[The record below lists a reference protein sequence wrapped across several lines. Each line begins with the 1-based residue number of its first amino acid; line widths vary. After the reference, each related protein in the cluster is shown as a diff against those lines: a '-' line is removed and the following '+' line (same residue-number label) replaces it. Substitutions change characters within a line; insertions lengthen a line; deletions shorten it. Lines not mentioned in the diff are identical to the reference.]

1 MKRTDRL
8 FFSLLRA
15 GLWDTLPDPALFT
28 DSVDWEAVYET
39 ANRQTLL
46 GFVGDGIALQ
56 VAHPEIPASA
66 KAPVDIRK
74 KFLVQ
79 VVKAERRNEKLN
91 RFIVRFN
98 RIFTEAGITPV
109 IVKGQGVALAYRQP
123 MHRQSG
129 DIDYLLTPE
138 DYARARDI
146 IAPLASEV
154 EPEGTDRLH
163 YNCTIDGIT
172 VELHGTDAPR
182 YHRSGPE
189 KRFDEFTVRHYAGEK
204 LLWDLDGE
212 KIPLMD
218 HHFSVIY
225 ILEHFHHHMMT
236 SGVGLRQICDWMM
249 YIAAHLDALDEAALE
264 ADLRELSLLR
274 PWKVYAALAVS
285 YLGMPEEKMPLYD
298 PSYVRYNARV
308 WRIIAKTGNFG
319 KYERKRPSLSAP
331 RLLRKIKSYA
341 YILKQSA
348 RLLPIFP
355 SETVRTL
362 VRRTKTGFQHI
373 NEF

>member
-1 MKRTDRL
+1 MKRTDQQ

-15 GLWDTLPDPALFT
+15 GLWGTPPDAALF
-28 DSVDWEAVYET
+28 DGPVDWEAIYET

-56 VAHPEIPASA
+56 VAHSGIPEAD

-91 RFIVRFN
+91 QFIVRFN
-98 RIFTEAGITPV
+98 RIFSEAGIVPV

-138 DYARARDI
+138 DYTKAKEI
-146 IAPLASEV
+146 LTPLASEV
-154 EPEGTDRLH
+154 EAEGTDRLH
-163 YNCTIDGIT
+163 FNCTVEGIT
-172 VELHGTDAPR
+172 VELHGTEDR
-182 YHRSGPE
+182 IHHTRGPE
-189 KRFDEFTVRHYAGEK
+189 RKFDDFTTRHYAAPMRY
-204 LLWDLDGE
+204 WDLDGE

-236 SGVGLRQICDWMM
+236 SGVGLRQICDWIM
-249 YIAAHLDALDEAALE
+249 YISEYRDALDEAALE
-264 ADLRELSLLR
+264 ADLKDLSLLR

-285 YLGMPEEKMPLYD
+285 CLGMPAERMPLYD
-298 PSYVRYNARV
+298 PSFARYNSRV

-319 KYERKRPSLSAP
+319 KYERKRPPMSVP
-331 RLLRKIKSYA
+331 RLLRKIKSFA
-341 YILKQSA
+341 YILKQTA

-355 SETVRTL
+355 SESLRTL
-362 VRRTKTGFQHI
+362 LRRIKTGFQHI